1 MALSATV
8 RIVVSVV
15 LPILALFAGFLV
27 YWDSVRMGRET
38 GVAALIAFI
47 IAGLFLA
54 GSVPGLVALALTQDV
69 AVQGFPTSIRIIPGG
84 TALVV
89 YLYFR

>member
-1 MALSATV
+1 MALSTTV

-15 LPILALFAGFLV
+15 LPILALVAGFWV
-27 YWDSVRMGRET
+27 YWDSVRRGRET
-38 GVAALIAFI
+38 GVAALFGFI

-69 AVQGFPTSIRIIPGG
+69 AVQGFPTSLRIIPGG
-84 TALVV
+84 IALVV

>member
-8 RIVVSVV
+8 RILVSVG
-15 LPILALFAGFLV
+15 LPILALFVGFLV
-27 YWDSVRMGRET
+27 YWDSVHMGREK
-38 GVAALIAFI
+38 GVAALLGFI

-69 AVQGFPTSIRIIPGG
+69 AVQGFPTSLRIVPGG
-84 TALVV
+84 IALVV